1 MTADLIKEIK
11 IIKKAMVNVEMA
23 GEDWQEREEML
34 EKLEEV
40 SNYLKDAMA
49 RGIEF

>member
-1 MTADLIKEIK
+1 MTANLIKEIK
-11 IIKKAMVNVEMA
+11 TIKKAMVNVEMC